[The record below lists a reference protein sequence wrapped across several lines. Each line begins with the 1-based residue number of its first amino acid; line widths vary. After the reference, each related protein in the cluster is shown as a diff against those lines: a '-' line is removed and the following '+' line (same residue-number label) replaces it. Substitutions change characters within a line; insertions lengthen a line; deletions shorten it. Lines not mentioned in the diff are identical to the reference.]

1 MNRLSKTDRSS
12 AAFRLAKDLMAQMAT
27 PTSRSEFFSTLTT
40 LLKDQFDFDRFCIN
54 LYDQESGRLFLFTH
68 AEGIVV
74 SSLSSVRVA
83 GENTVAGKVIASRGP
98 VVITNLARYF
108 SESEINPLTEAGIST
123 TMAFPLIV
131 NDQINGTL
139 HCSFYKEPENVYS
152 YTEFLSELCPFI
164 ATCLALILSL
174 ENSDLTLPLHDNFDM
189 PQSDSF
195 IVGSGLMKNLLE
207 EVRIVS
213 QLDIPILILGETGT
227 GKSLL
232 AQHIHRLSN
241 RNNKNFVKVNCPAL
255 VSSLFESE
263 LFGHAKGSFTGAA
276 NKRTGRFE
284 LAHHGTLFL
293 DEIAELSTEMQSK
306 LLHALEESSF
316 ERVGESTPLSVDVRM
331 VTATNVD
338 IPKALADGRLRPDF
352 YYRLATYT
360 VTLPPLRERKQDIP
374 PLIEYLGTQSAKS
387 LGLHRLKINA
397 SIKEMLI
404 EHAWQGNIREL
415 KNVIQ
420 QLLIQQAVHKNL
432 RFHDVD
438 VILKKS
444 SQVYAIPTEQSIAQN
459 VHIPHTKDKSITTIY
474 NSSILE
480 EEDSDLSLHENEKRF
495 ITKALMESHGRISG
509 PHGAAKKL
517 GLPRSTLQYRMKKL
531 GIEY

>member
-1 MNRLSKTDRSS
+1 MNTLSKQDRTPII
-12 AAFRLAKDLMAQMAT
+12 FKLAKDLMAHMAT
-27 PTSRSEFFSTLTT
+27 PTSRSDFFSNLTS
-40 LLKDQFDFDRFCIN
+40 LLRAQFAFDRLCIN
-54 LYDQESGRLFLFTH
+54 LYDQESGRLFLFTD

-108 SESEINPLTEAGIST
+108 SENEINPLTEAGIST

-131 NDQINGTL
+131 NEQIIGTL
-139 HCSFYKEPENVYS
+139 HCSFYKEPENVYN

-174 ENSDLTLPLHDNFDM
+174 ENSDLHLPLYENFDM

-207 EVRIVS
+207 EVRVVS

-232 AQHIHRLSN
+232 AQHIHKLSN

-276 NKRTGRFE
+276 NKRIGRFE
-284 LAHHGTLFL
+284 LAHNGTLFL
-293 DEIAELSTEMQSK
+293 DEIAELSAEMQSK

-316 ERVGESTPLSVDVRM
+316 ERVGESSPLSVDVRM

-338 IPKALADGRLRPDF
+338 IPKALSEGRLRPDF
-352 YYRLATYT
+352 YYRLAAYT
-360 VTLPPLRERKQDIP
+360 ITLPPLRERKQDIP
-374 PLIEYLGTQSAKS
+374 PLIEYLGTQSAKA

-432 RFHDVD
+432 RFYDVD
-438 VILKKS
+438 LILKKS
-444 SQVYAIPTEQSIAQN
+444 SQLYSIPTDQNIAQN
-459 VHIPHTKDKSITTIY
+459 SQ
-474 NSSILE
+474 ILPKENISTPPINKAIHSE
-480 EEDSDLSLHENEKRF
+480 EINNDLSLHENEKRF

>member
-12 AAFRLAKDLMAQMAT
+12 VVFRVAKDLMAHMAT
-27 PTSRSEFFSTLTT
+27 PTSRSEFFSTLTS
-40 LLKDQFDFDRFCIN
+40 LLKSQFEFDRLCIN
-54 LYDQESGRLFLFTH
+54 LYDQESSRLFLFTN

-74 SSLSSVRVA
+74 SSLSSVRTA
-83 GENTVAGKVIASRGP
+83 GDNTVAGKVIASRGP

-108 SESEINPLTEAGIST
+108 SESDINPLTEAGIST

-131 NDQINGTL
+131 HDQIIGTL
-139 HCSFYKEPENVYS
+139 HCSFYKEPENVYK
-152 YTEFLSELCPFI
+152 YTEFLTELSPFI

-189 PQSDSF
+189 QQSDNF
-195 IVGSGLMKNLLE
+195 IVGSSLMKDLLE

-241 RNNKNFVKVNCPAL
+241 RTNKNFVKVNCPAL

-276 NKRTGRFE
+276 NKRIGRFE
-284 LAHHGTLFL
+284 LAHKGTLFL
-293 DEIAELSTEMQSK
+293 DEIAELSPEMQSK
-306 LLHALEESSF
+306 LLHALEEASF
-316 ERVGESTPLSVDVRM
+316 ERVGESSPLSVDVRM
-331 VTATNVD
+331 ITATNVD
-338 IPKALADGRLRPDF
+338 IPRALADGRLRPDF
-352 YYRLATYT
+352 YYRLASYT
-360 VTLPPLRERKQDIP
+360 VTLPPLRQRKQDIP
-374 PLIEYLGTQSAKS
+374 PLIDYLGTESSKS

-397 SIKEMLI
+397 SIREMLI
-404 EHAWQGNIREL
+404 EHEWQGNIREL
-415 KNVIQ
+415 RNVIQ
-420 QLLIQQAVHKNL
+420 QLLIQQAVHKHL
-432 RFHDVD
+432 RFQDVD
-438 VILKKS
+438 SILKKS
-444 SQVYAIPTEQSIAQN
+444 TQTYAISSEQTTVQN
-459 VHIPHTKDKSITTIY
+459 TQSH
-474 NSSILE
+474 ILE
-480 EEDSDLSLHENEKRF
+480 KSGVINAFADEENNEELSLQENEKRL
-495 ITKALMESHGRISG
+495 IVKALQESHGRISG

-517 GLPRSTLQYRMKKL
+517 GLPRSTLQYRMRKL